1 MTVQLAPI
9 NNKTQFK
16 DDDDSDSEED
26 DLLGQEMAEY
36 AEMEYFCHVS

>member
-1 MTVQLAPI
+1 MTVQLAPL
-9 NNKTQFK
+9 NSKTQIK
-16 DDDDSDSEED
+16 DDRSDSEED

>member
-1 MTVQLAPI
+1 MTVQLAPL

-16 DDDDSDSEED
+16 DDQSDSEED